1 MHLETINPITIAYS
15 EHHTSPEGP
24 ILADLSRHTFANV
37 MQPRMLSGH
46 IQGRFLAMISQL
58 MQPKRI
64 LEIGTYVGYSA
75 LCLAEGL
82 RPDGVIHTIDINEE
96 LEHIMRKYWA
106 AAGKQDQIRFHYGP
120 AAEIIPHLHDTEP
133 NEHWDLVF
141 IDADK
146 PSYGLYYDLV
156 IDHVRPGG
164 IILSDNVLWNGKVAE
179 PQNHPKD
186 RDLPHILTYN
196 QKLLDDP
203 RTENILL
210 PIRDGIMVSRKL

>member
-1 MHLETINPITIAYS
+1 MHLETINPLTIAYS
-15 EHHTSPEGP
+15 ERHTSPEGP

-46 IQGRFLAMISQL
+46 IQGRFLAMIAQL

-82 RPDGVIHTIDINEE
+82 GPDGIIHTIDINEE

-106 AAGKQDQIRFHYGP
+106 AAGKQGQIKFHHGP
-120 AAEIIPHLHDTEP
+120 AAEIIPNLHATEP
-133 NEHWDLVF
+133 SQQWDLVF

-179 PQNHPKD
+179 PQNHTKD
-186 RDLPHILTYN
+186 RDLPHILAYN